1 MDSNQPTMKKLKI
14 IERIGFALVIIG
26 FLIDA
31 RKSDATGA
39 PMSFFGDDNNYIFL
53 IGIVVW
59 AISFGIRKVE
69 ERKAKGE

>member
-1 MDSNQPTMKKLKI
+1 MKTLKI
-14 IERIGFALVIIG
+14 LEKIGFALIIIG

-31 RKSDATGA
+31 KISDDTGT
-39 PMSFFGDDNNYIFL
+39 PMSFFGDGNNYIFL

-69 ERKAKGE
+69 ERKARGE

>member
-1 MDSNQPTMKKLKI
+1 MKKLKI
-14 IERIGFALVIIG
+14 LERVGFALVIIG

-31 RKSDATGA
+31 RISDQTDT
-39 PMSFFGDDNNYIFL
+39 PMSFFGEGNNYIFL

-69 ERKAKGE
+69 ERKANGE